1 MSVNVRIQLPDKA
14 RINNVAKVIGIAAG
28 LPAVYHKFDD
38 IKNGYVEVD
47 GIEVSPSSVPQ
58 CAEITWREGVDLGDS
73 RYVLY
78 HFEWSDG
85 GRGLLPPSTP
95 FWCAVG
101 LKLVSLFGG
110 SIQFRDCS
118 SDVDFRFPVNPLC
131 GATDGDEWEAWQQ
144 EMLAVGPIT
153 EGDLRYART
162 FAAYKGGRE

>member
-1 MSVNVRIQLPDKA
+1 M
-14 RINNVAKVIGIAAG
+14 
-28 LPAVYHKFDD
+28 
-38 IKNGYVEVD
+38 EVD

-58 CAEITWREGVDLGDS
+58 CAEITWQEGINLGDS

-78 HFEWSDG
+78 HFEWEDG